1 VELGACGDFGMG
13 GSVQDCV
20 YFGGEGDQQVVAA
33 HVVRTL
39 ADVGGRLWLRRC
51 GGEELRGRL
60 GG

>member
-1 VELGACGDFGMG
+1 MG